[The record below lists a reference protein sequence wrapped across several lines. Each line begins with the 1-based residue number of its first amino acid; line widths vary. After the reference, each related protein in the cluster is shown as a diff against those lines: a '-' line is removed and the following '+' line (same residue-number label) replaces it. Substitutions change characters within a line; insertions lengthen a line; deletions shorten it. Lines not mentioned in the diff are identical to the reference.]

1 MYKRR
6 LIYKKIKMKKKTMT
20 FLAYSKVNVQ
30 LKIGFIGGGGLM
42 RLR

>member
-1 MYKRR
+1 MHKRR
-6 LIYKKIKMKKKTMT
+6 LTYKKIKIKKKTMT

-30 LKIGFIGGGGLM
+30 LKIGLRGGGGLL

>member
-6 LIYKKIKMKKKTMT
+6 LIYKKNKDEKKTMT

-30 LKIGFIGGGGLM
+30 LKIGFIGGGGLL